1 MHELLLGLLAL
12 AALALLG
19 CPLAVL
25 ARPKDGDAGAIL
37 AGAPGMGAAAVACAW
52 LISAY
57 GDIRA
62 WQTLGALALVAAGWA
77 VWRLRRGIHRSGWV
91 PAGLAVVGGM
101 AVLAW
106 RNGQVR
112 GLAFPPWVDSVH
124 HALVVRK
131 MLELGQVPR
140 DLAPYLPGPFFYHFA
155 FHSLTASLVMIT
167 GAAIPHAMLSM
178 GQVLQVGVAFSIYR
192 LGWTL
197 WGRRLWAAVAAV
209 LVTFVAQMP
218 AHYTAW
224 GKYPLLTAMVLL
236 PLAISLTLEIV
247 RDGARP
253 GRVFGLAIVVAG
265 MITAHYFTA
274 LTLALFLATAVI
286 QAILENRR
294 GGSSRAWI
302 GVLLGGGL
310 GLALVALWI
319 AWVWGNA
326 GRFVAIQTGESFPA
340 PDQAYY
346 LGYLGYLW
354 ALTGPFRNRLLLALA
369 LPGLILALR
378 RSALRG
384 LGVWTLLLLALGSP
398 WGWRLQPFSPDR
410 VLIMLWLPA
419 VLLTTETLAWL
430 AGRLAQV
437 GQFAKLP
444 RMATGIVIA
453 GVVVW
458 CLWGASETSNLTSD
472 RDVLATEA
480 DARALAWVQD
490 NVPADAR
497 FFIGVTLWPPYGYR
511 GTDGGWWLLPMT
523 GRQTVL
529 PPALYGLGDSREVE
543 RVNALAGRAA
553 AISGCS
559 EAFWDLVA
567 EARLTHVYFNERQ
580 GTLQPR
586 GFDGCPA
593 IEKIYAADGVSIY
606 RLLWLPTEE
615 NAS

>member
-1 MHELLLGLLAL
+1 
-12 AALALLG
+12 
-19 CPLAVL
+19 
-25 ARPKDGDAGAIL
+25 
-37 AGAPGMGAAAVACAW
+37 MGAAAVACAW

-62 WQTLGALALVAAGWA
+62 WQALGALALVAAGWA
-77 VWRLRRGIHRSGWV
+77 VWRLRRGIRRSNWV
-91 PAGLAVVGGM
+91 PVGLVVSVGLV
-101 AVLAW
+101 VLAW
-106 RNGQVR
+106 RIGQVR

-131 MLELGQVPR
+131 MLELGRVPR

-155 FHSLTASLVMIT
+155 FHSLTASLATII
-167 GAAIPHAMLSM
+167 GLRIPQAMLIT
-178 GQVLQVGVAFSIYR
+178 GQVLQAGVAFSVYR

-197 WGRRLWAAVAAV
+197 WGRRLWAAVAAA
-209 LVTFVAQMP
+209 LVTFVAQTP

-236 PLAISLTLEIV
+236 PLAVSLTLEIV

-253 GRVFGLAIVVAG
+253 GRVFALTIVVAG
-265 MITAHYFTA
+265 AITAHYFTA

-286 QAILENRR
+286 QTILENRR
-294 GGSSRAWI
+294 GKRTRAWI
-302 GVLLGGGL
+302 GVLVGGGL
-310 GLALVALWI
+310 GLALTAPWI
-319 AWVWGNA
+319 GWVWSNA
-326 GRFVAIQTGESFPA
+326 GRFVAIQAGEGFPA
-340 PDQAYY
+340 PDQSYY
-346 LGYLGYLW
+346 PGYLGYLW
-354 ALTGPFRNRLLLALA
+354 ALTGPLRNRLLLALA

-378 RSALRG
+378 RPALRG

-437 GQFAKLP
+437 RQFGKLP
-444 RMATGIVIA
+444 YRATGIVIA
-453 GVVVW
+453 CVITW
-458 CLWGASETSNLTSD
+458 CLWGAIETRNLISD
-472 RDVLATEA
+472 HDVLATEA

-497 FFIGVTLWPPYGYR
+497 FFIGVTPWPPYGYR

-523 GRQTVL
+523 GRQTLL

-543 RVNALAGRAA
+543 RLNAVAGRAA
-553 AISGCS
+553 AISGCG

-567 EARLTHVYFNERQ
+567 EARLTHVYVNERQ

-593 IEKIYAADGVSIY
+593 VEKIYAADGVSIY
-606 RLLWLPTEE
+606 RLLWPT
-615 NAS
+615 AD